1 MHLHSPRFYFH
12 QHTHT
17 LPSLDVFSIR
27 RGGWVGGRDGGG
39 GGGGGG
45 GWGEEEEEEKEE
57 KEEERERQRE
67 RGTNDTI
74 SRL

>member
-1 MHLHSPRFYFH
+1 MHLHSPRFFFH

-39 GGGGGG
+39 GGRE
-45 GWGEEEEEEKEE
+45 EEEEEEKEE

>member
-39 GGGGGG
+39 GG
-45 GWGEEEEEEKEE
+45 EEEEEKEE
-57 KEEERERQRE
+57 KKEERERQRE